1 MCIRDRY
8 RVNVEEQLGYK
19 LRDFSKRRG
28 DAIRLR
34 YDDPEKA
41 TEQLAE
47 VDAEIRELMHA
58 AERLGVHKKKIFSI
72 AKEVGLASA
81 ENTRNIYIGKKQFVR

>member
-1 MCIRDRY
+1 M
-8 RVNVEEQLGYK
+8 
-19 LRDFSKRRG
+19 FPSH
-28 DAIRLR
+28 
-34 YDDPEKA
+34 DPEKA

-72 AKEVGLASA
+72 SKEAGLGV
-81 ENTRNIYIGKKQFVR
+81 ENTRNIYIGKKQFIR